1 MDQPRLEGDCTVK
14 LAYAAKQLFRF
25 YPIGHHD
32 RGSAG
37 EIILSALRRCER
49 HLSVGYL
56 IADAVKR
63 CGRLVQSPGFSRQPL
78 QIFRLFRGFH
88 QHEGGDC
95 RRVQQLLKPIEQTR
109 LQIAREGG
117 GRMGKFSLSKQRLVS
132 FQIRRKVGSGQF
144 RNGQSRCFLVR
155 CKARNY
161 T

>member
-1 MDQPRLEGDCTVK
+1 MDQPGWRVIAPLNWRTQPNSCSASTN
-14 LAYAAKQLFRF
+14 R
-25 YPIGHHD
+25 PS
-32 RGSAG
+32 RPGSAG

-78 QIFRLFRGFH
+78 QIFRLFRAFTSMKEETAGVYSS
-88 QHEGGDC
+88 C
-95 RRVQQLLKPIEQTR
+95 SPIEQTR

-117 GRMGKFSLSKQRLVS
+117 AGWESSAEQTAPVS

-144 RNGQSRCFLVR
+144 RNGQSRCF
-155 CKARNY
+155 
-161 T
+161 

>member
-1 MDQPRLEGDCTVK
+1 MYVAKAQARRRWPDGPARAGGDCTVK

-49 HLSVGYL
+49 HLSNPGYL

-78 QIFRLFRGFH
+78 QIFRLFRAFTSMKEETAGVYSS
-88 QHEGGDC
+88 C
-95 RRVQQLLKPIEQTR
+95 SSP
-109 LQIAREGG
+109 
-117 GRMGKFSLSKQRLVS
+117 
-132 FQIRRKVGSGQF
+132 
-144 RNGQSRCFLVR
+144 
-155 CKARNY
+155 
-161 T
+161 